1 MDMKQF
7 VKDRDS
13 AFLSLNKSKILAYCK
28 KYDVSV
34 PVDGDI
40 FWAGVHKA
48 ILHINS
54 ATPEQ
59 KDNSAKWLISH
70 GFSTEIR

>member
-13 AFLSLNKSKILAYCK
+13 AFLSLNKGEILAYCK
-28 KYDVSV
+28 KYGVPV

-40 FWAGVHKA
+40 FWVGVHKA

-59 KDNSAKWLISH
+59 KSNSAKWLISH